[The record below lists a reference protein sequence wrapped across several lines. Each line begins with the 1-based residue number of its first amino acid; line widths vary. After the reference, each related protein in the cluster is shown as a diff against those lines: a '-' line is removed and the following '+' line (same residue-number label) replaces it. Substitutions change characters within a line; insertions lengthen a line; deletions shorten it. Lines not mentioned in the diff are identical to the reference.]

1 MIRAAAR
8 TSKVIQLNG
17 SCVQRNEVSTVDE
30 ALSFHDLEVF
40 LAFAEV
46 EHLGRAA
53 EALDLSVPAV
63 QRTVRSLE
71 ARLGV
76 PLVRRDGRRVRL
88 LHAGRILADQAA
100 RVIRARGDAVDAV
113 LVAAGRERH
122 VLRIGYMY
130 SLGLRVLPDLVA
142 DVLARHKSIRV
153 ELRHGPTDELVD
165 AMLSGTLDAV
175 CVAPLPALPDVSA
188 LPLFTENFRLSVPAG
203 DPLARRAQVD
213 LREVRSRPFAA
224 LREGY
229 GSRRYM
235 LEACARAGFVPNIAF
250 TAGDIF
256 TVEGFVGAGLAVSVL
271 PELIGDHGGRR
282 VARIPLRESTPTTR
296 TVGIA
301 HLTTQQQHGAL
312 RALLDA
318 GVRYAERNGK

>member
-1 MIRAAAR
+1 MIPAAPQA
-8 TSKVIQLNG
+8 SKVIRLNS
-17 SCVQRNEVSTVDE
+17 SCVQRNEGARVDE

-63 QRTVRSLE
+63 QRTVRALE

-130 SLGLRVLPDLVA
+130 SLVTSRSASNCATD
-142 DVLARHKSIRV
+142 R
-153 ELRHGPTDELVD
+153 PTN
-165 AMLSGTLDAV
+165 SSTR
-175 CVAPLPALPDVSA
+175 CS
-188 LPLFTENFRLSVPAG
+188 
-203 DPLARRAQVD
+203 
-213 LREVRSRPFAA
+213 REP
-224 LREGY
+224 
-229 GSRRYM
+229 
-235 LEACARAGFVPNIAF
+235 
-250 TAGDIF
+250 
-256 TVEGFVGAGLAVSVL
+256 
-271 PELIGDHGGRR
+271 
-282 VARIPLRESTPTTR
+282 STPSAWRRCRCSPTFR
-296 TVGIA
+296 RFRCSPRISG
-301 HLTTQQQHGAL
+301 
-312 RALLDA
+312 
-318 GVRYAERNGK
+318 

>member
-1 MIRAAAR
+1 M
-8 TSKVIQLNG
+8 G
-17 SCVQRNEVSTVDE
+17 EEV
-30 ALSFHDLEVF
+30 SFHDLEVF
-40 LAFAEV
+40 LAFAEL

-63 QRTVRSLE
+63 QRTVRALE
-71 ARLGV
+71 SRLGV

-100 RVIRARGDAVDAV
+100 RVIRARSDAIDAV

-142 DVLARHKSIRV
+142 DVLEREPKLRV
-153 ELRHGPTDELVD
+153 ELRHGATDELVD

-175 CVAPLPALPDVSA
+175 CVAPLPSLPDVSVF
-188 LPLFTENFRLSVPAG
+188 PLFTEHFRLSVPAG
-203 DPLARRAQVD
+203 DPLARRARID

-224 LREGY
+224 LREGF
-229 GSRRYM
+229 GTRRFM
-235 LEACARAGFVPNIAF
+235 LEACARAGFVPHIAF
-250 TAGDIF
+250 NAGDIF
-256 TVEGFVGAGLAVSVL
+256 TVEGFVGAGLAVAVL
-271 PELIGDHGGRR
+271 PELIADHGGRR
-282 VARIPLRESTPTTR
+282 VVRVPLRETVPTTR

-301 HLTTQQQHGAL
+301 HLTAQNQHAAL
-312 RALLDA
+312 RAFLNA
-318 GVRYAERNGK
+318 GVRYVERNGK